1 MKPGPGWRSLI
12 GLRRIDGWAGFLL
25 AIVCVVLGAAAFD
38 FISSAST
45 LARGSKALGSLEY
58 SGTLVACALLVGL
71 FVWAALRIF
80 KGNDGALEGK
90 ETVLWSAC
98 LLVTLV
104 TGLRMF
110 H

>member
-1 MKPGPGWRSLI
+1 MKAGI
-12 GLRRIDGWAGFLL
+12 GFPRIDGWAGFLL
-25 AIVCVVLGAAAFD
+25 AVLCVALGAAAFD
-38 FISSAST
+38 FISSAGT
-45 LARGSKALGSLEY
+45 AARGSRALGSLEY
-58 SGTLVACALLVGL
+58 GGTLVACALLVGL
-71 FVWAALRIF
+71 VIWAGLRIF
-80 KGNDGALEGK
+80 KGNDGAPEGK